1 MQKIPKIVL
10 VFFLLFSYPAALSA
24 QERDELL
31 LFFEE
36 KELYVEAASRIREP
50 ASESPAIINIITQ
63 EEIRDLGARNL
74 LDVLYTIP
82 GFFDIQDIN
91 EHVIAGRGVYA
102 TSTQKIL
109 LLRDGHRL
117 NDPMFENIMP
127 ENSISL
133 ASIKRI
139 EVMRG
144 PGASLYGNASLLG
157 IINIITLD
165 EKAQS
170 KVSAGIGNFEQKT
183 FDLVYNKPLSGNR
196 QFMFFSSFYDSEGEK
211 INLNSDKDFSSNRS
225 SGEQRI
231 DRRPLNYDIGIKYK
245 GEESLA
251 SISTRRS
258 NYDTPRG
265 NLGQFLAQND
275 NLVDP
280 KQDFYNTHL
289 DFQYMPKWNDIRF
302 NFRHYLDYSKVD
314 TPQYSEVSRNA
325 APKGKAFILE
335 LEDMRAG
342 IEYSGQI
349 DHKDGT
355 AAIGVQ
361 VEAFR
366 LLDSRIETSFDDYT
380 NLKTKQGLP
389 EDTEWLGAVY
399 VQEKYSLLPNLI
411 LNGGLRL
418 DHYEAFGNS
427 LNPRIALIYNPFA
440 KFYAKAVYARAFQAP
455 TYFYRKE
462 NQGLGYG
469 AAEGLKPEK
478 MDTYQLSFEN
488 WFPQFNDI
496 GWARVTFF
504 YNELKDLI
512 SKPAGASAYMN
523 FQNMTTE
530 GIETEAKITIKP
542 FTLFANHSYIRPVKD
557 ETTASLLKDGELI
570 NYPQNIINSGLMW
583 KYQPISGSFYAS
595 WHDRIKSPIGTSST
609 TYRYEPDNEIP
620 AKTMFNLTINAQDFY
635 KGFEASLKIHNLFDE
650 RDFRGGT
657 VLIPYPQEGRNI
669 LFTVGYKF

>member
-10 VFFLLFSYPAALSA
+10 IFFLLFSYPAITSA

-50 ASESPAIINIITQ
+50 ASESPAIVNIITQ

-165 EKAQS
+165 EKEQS

-196 QFMFFSSFYDSEGEK
+196 QFLFFSSFYDSEGEK
-211 INLNSDKDFSSNRS
+211 INLGSDRDFSRNRS

-231 DRRPLNYDIGIKYK
+231 DRRPLNYDMGIKYK
-245 GEESLA
+245 GAESLA

-265 NLGQFLAQND
+265 NLGQFLTQND
-275 NLVDP
+275 TLVDP
-280 KQDFYNTHL
+280 QQDFYNTYL

-302 NFRHYLDYSKVD
+302 NFRHYLDYSKID

-349 DHKDGT
+349 DHKNGT

-380 NLKTKQGLP
+380 NLKNKQGLP

-399 VQEKYSLLPNLI
+399 VQEKYNLLQNLI

-440 KFYAKAVYARAFQAP
+440 KFYAKVVYARSFQAP

-469 AAEGLKPEK
+469 AAEELKPEK

-488 WFPQFNDI
+488 WFNDI
-496 GWARVTFF
+496 GWLRMTFF
-504 YNELKDLI
+504 YNHLTDLI

-523 FQNMTTE
+523 FAKMTTE

-542 FTLFANHSYIRPVKD
+542 FTLFANHSYIRPVQD

-620 AKTMFNLTINAQDFY
+620 AKTMFNLTINAQGFY

-657 VLIPYPQEGRNI
+657 ALIPYPQEGRNI